1 MSFSQEH
8 GQKESL
14 VCKGEIKRSASEK
27 MEIRY
32 NLKR

>member
-8 GQKESL
+8 GKKESL

-27 MEIRY
+27 DGD
-32 NLKR
+32 KV

>member
-14 VCKGEIKRSASEK
+14 VCEGEIKRSASEEDGDK
-27 MEIRY
+27 V
-32 NLKR
+32 